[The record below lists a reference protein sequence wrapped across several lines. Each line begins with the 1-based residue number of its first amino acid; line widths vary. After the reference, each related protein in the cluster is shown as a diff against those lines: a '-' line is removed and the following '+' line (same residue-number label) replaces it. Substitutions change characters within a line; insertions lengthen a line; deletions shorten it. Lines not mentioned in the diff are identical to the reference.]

1 MHAHGMR
8 GLLIPLDI
16 NGSIS
21 RRGAQSVWPIKCHRV
36 CVIAATNFDKTS
48 LAQWGTGGRVETQS
62 SDGHVQ
68 AFSETL
74 LVATKASSQSE
85 SLNDCST
92 GVTRRKKFGD
102 AQGNVVVSDA
112 SAVPFQKVPL
122 QTAPRE
128 QAQVA
133 NANSASSQISFV
145 GVVAPLD
152 PSIAITGQI
161 SSVRQNIAQSVNGL
175 SQPASMLSGAGNQ
188 FTNMR
193 IESLSHKG
201 NSASSADVSEPQN
214 RPSSIFP
221 TTDPMVAINLDAN
234 ATSTSAHR
242 TSAAS
247 DQNSIPV
254 GVLNVVSQMSASVAA
269 NLSTNATSLPA
280 QSASAATDQNS
291 IPSAVSNATSV
302 MPANVTTS
310 TDTDATSTP
319 VQSTS
324 ATTDQNSIPAAV
336 SDEVSEIPV
345 KVVASTDTDVTS
357 SPTQITSAATDQ
369 SSIPA
374 AVSDDVS
381 EIAVKVAA
389 STDTDPT
396 STPAHNASAVADQSS
411 IPTDVSN
418 AASKMPTNVAA
429 VPVLHAALKASIES
443 VVAPA
448 TTSKSTDET
457 VPPATVSNQ
466 SVRAEGLGLFDSVA
480 SQLASMNQSGGVLP
494 GTIKTDVSNLNAVSS
509 TKLSPTTATNGKYTA
524 NEVEGVKQQTL
535 APSDQTGSQAGS
547 QSAPT
552 SGDQNQDVATSR
564 GASMAAVQTNIA
576 THTVLAMDP
585 VQSAAVASP
594 ALSAPTRAGINGSSM
609 KAPDS
614 AASVSTAAE
623 QAPPVINSAKLIQSM
638 GQTEMRVGM
647 RSNEFGNISIN
658 TSTTRDSISAQISV
672 DHGEL
677 AKELAAHLPEM
688 QARLSGDQAVN
699 VRIDMNGGMHGQG
712 TGTSGGMSYGSSD
725 QSRGGRQQSGSAA
738 SNYATSSAVERQMSS
753 AASTATTGYGS
764 LNARLD
770 IRV

>member
-1 MHAHGMR
+1 MMHAHGMR

-324 ATTDQNSIPAAV
+324 ATTDQ
-336 SDEVSEIPV
+336 
-345 KVVASTDTDVTS
+345 
-357 SPTQITSAATDQ
+357 

-457 VPPATVSNQ
+457 VLPATVSNQ
-466 SVRAEGLGLFDSVA
+466 SVRAEGLGFFDSVA